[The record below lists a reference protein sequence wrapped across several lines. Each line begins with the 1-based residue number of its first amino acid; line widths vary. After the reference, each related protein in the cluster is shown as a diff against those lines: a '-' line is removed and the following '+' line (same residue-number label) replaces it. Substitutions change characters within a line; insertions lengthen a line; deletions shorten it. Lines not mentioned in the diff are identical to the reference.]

1 MSAAAA
7 QRLTIPY
14 AQRLQFESRGFLHIE
29 QLLDPATV
37 ARVRL
42 AFDRAERALI
52 APARAREK
60 RNFYDVTNIIDQ
72 DPVFREIAVYPAL
85 LPFLVTAIGDD
96 VQLVQANAR
105 VFPHGDTFTAPWHSD
120 MANTLGLDIS
130 NSFNFHA
137 KVHFF
142 FEDLLPDQGLLAFLP
157 GTHRRPREMPRPDPD
172 DINETED
179 AVVILPRAGD
189 AVLFNTHCLHM
200 CLDNKTQKDRRNL
213 IYSYSHFWVK
223 QFAGAQPSDLSGLPE
238 GALERQIFG
247 VGTPGLE
254 PFDQRPWPVR
264 EPSLMERV
272 KRKVGQKLIGS

>member
-60 RNFYDVTNIIDQ
+60 RNYYDVTNIIDQ

-96 VQLVQANAR
+96 VQLVQANA
-105 VFPHGDTFTAPWHSD
+105 
-120 MANTLGLDIS
+120 
-130 NSFNFHA
+130 
-137 KVHFF
+137 
-142 FEDLLPDQGLLAFLP
+142 
-157 GTHRRPREMPRPDPD
+157 
-172 DINETED
+172 
-179 AVVILPRAGD
+179 
-189 AVLFNTHCLHM
+189 
-200 CLDNKTQKDRRNL
+200 
-213 IYSYSHFWVK
+213 
-223 QFAGAQPSDLSGLPE
+223 
-238 GALERQIFG
+238 
-247 VGTPGLE
+247 
-254 PFDQRPWPVR
+254 
-264 EPSLMERV
+264 
-272 KRKVGQKLIGS
+272 